1 MKKLTTTCVGM
12 QHRLTPSTRR
22 MMKSRIEKDGPIEV
36 LLIRE
41 PDNQHDE
48 NAVKVQVRK
57 GAYKGLHIAY
67 LMRNVA
73 SVYAPALDNLQVHIV
88 SSYLTDVNP
97 DDGTGTVEI
106 KVRKGAQSDFKK
118 SRKET

>member
-1 MKKLTTTCVGM
+1 MKKFTTECVGM

-41 PDNQHDE
+41 PENDHDT
-48 NAVKVQVRK
+48 NAIKVQVRK

-67 LMRNVA
+67 LTRHVA
-73 SVYAPALDNLQVHIV
+73 SVYAPALDNLQIHVTA
-88 SSYLTDVNP
+88 SYLTDVNP

-106 KVRKGAQSDFKK
+106 KFNKGVFKK
-118 SRKET
+118 SRKGA